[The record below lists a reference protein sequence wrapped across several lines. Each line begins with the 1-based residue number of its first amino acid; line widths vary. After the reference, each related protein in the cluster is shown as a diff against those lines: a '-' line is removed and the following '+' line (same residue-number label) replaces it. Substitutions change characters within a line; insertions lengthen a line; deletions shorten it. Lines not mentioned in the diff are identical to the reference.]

1 MSGNK
6 EEEEKME
13 KKIGSEMKQL
23 QKEYDANK
31 GSVINFILDSV
42 LDVDLSIPDVVKG
55 QFSKKLGASR

>member
-1 MSGNK
+1 LSSNK

-23 QKEYDANK
+23 QKEYEANK
-31 GSVINFILDSV
+31 QSVINFILDSV

>member
-1 MSGNK
+1 
-6 EEEEKME
+6 ME
-13 KKIGSEMKQL
+13 KKIASEMKQL

-55 QFSKKLGASR
+55 QFSKKLGISK